1 MGHFSRKNI
10 KNVRFTNLELFD
22 VFKPNISINYVLT
35 LIKEVNWV
43 SKLNRL
49 WIYLQKKQSI
59 WQLHRLVKKL
69 SALED

>member
-1 MGHFSRKNI
+1 MGHFSRKSI

-22 VFKPNISINYVLT
+22 VFKPNISINYVFT

-49 WIYLQKKQSI
+49 WIYLQQKQSI